1 MGWAS
6 WVPLI
11 TAWPWWGHNYSCET
25 HMVSSSHSSLYTLC
39 ASLPRLRGPGG
50 DFSPYQ
56 HFPVSDLWTA
66 RPSKE
71 ICLICCVCK
80 QGFDCLDFW
89 VNTTAYAP
97 LLGYCYFTYVVSA
110 NIDPYIWLQCRIIRN
125 QAESSFFLSWPF
137 ILISTDPSSSAFQQS
152 FFVFWPYLITF
163 FQYSFLFDFLLQ
175 KHVYPDIVDNYRN
188 PSCLS
193 TDFSVFELVNQIK
206 NSGFIAVVSRTPD
219 RQMRVISEE
228 ITPL

>member
-89 VNTTAYAP
+89 VNTTAYVP
-97 LLGYCYFTYVVSA
+97 LLGYCYFTCVVSA
-110 NIDPYIWLQCRIIRN
+110 NIDPCIWLQCRTIRN
-125 QAESSFFLSWPF
+125 RAQSSFFSPDLS
-137 ILISTDPSSSAFQQS
+137 
-152 FFVFWPYLITF
+152 
-163 FQYSFLFDFLLQ
+163 YSFLLTHLPLLSSS
-175 KHVYPDIVDNYRN
+175 HSLSSDHIWSLFFSTV
-188 PSCLS
+188 SCLIS
-193 TDFSVFELVNQIK
+193 FYK
-206 NSGFIAVVSRTPD
+206 NMCTLTS
-219 RQMRVISEE
+219 
-228 ITPL
+228 